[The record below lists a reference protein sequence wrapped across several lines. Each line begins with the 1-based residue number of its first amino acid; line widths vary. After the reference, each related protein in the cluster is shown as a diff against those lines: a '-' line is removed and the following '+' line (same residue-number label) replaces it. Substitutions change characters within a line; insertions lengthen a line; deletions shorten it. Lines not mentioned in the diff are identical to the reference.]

1 MGYQYRPPQW
11 YDQNATSRGSMAAR
25 DAAGMTPTSS
35 NPLPHL
41 TEEQKARM
49 VAERKREEREAEE
62 RKELARL
69 EAIRAEEQRVKDEK
83 AAWLAAEQERL
94 MEQAK
99 GLAPTYRDS
108 YDAEDPQTFKDAKRV
123 ADETYMQFWY
133 DKANAITEH
142 WTDEDYK
149 LLVNPVY
156 KRENIREG
164 NGRAIYKDVRQLP
177 KGYDQ
182 YLEIQGRINDGV
194 LDFTSEEDHRKLINP
209 PSNRGYGKYQSW
221 ISEDNPLRQAV
232 EAQSAVMKE
241 WLEEA
246 DVDLVIP
253 YEDLDGFRRPDPMRG
268 EGIYLNTGT
277 GAHIDWDSGR
287 LKRMQSYRNVGGEE
301 GGFGEYSTSFIRPD
315 PDYGTFGKAL
325 SIIGTITGNPVMRA
339 IGTGLQGGDWKD
351 IAKGQ
356 LASQISVPVLEE
368 TLATLGVDADLL
380 GIDPE
385 TFTDSVME
393 VQTAML
399 EGESG
404 MDALIGE
411 FTEPLADKV
420 VDTVKEVLPDV
431 AGIDIDFDTPDIIK
445 DIGDVALAGIEAV
458 GDFVEPVAKE
468 VVDVGQAAVDVAQ
481 EVTQPIS
488 DVLSEGEDIVKEAGS
503 VFDDEVIQPALE
515 FGEEVVDTI
524 ADTGEPVVDFIDDAL
539 DTFGEE
545 VVDPT
550 LQTIGEVG
558 QDIIDPIDDIIDA
571 IDSPLGDIIE
581 AGLKLGEAQP
591 TQVGSLFNRELGE
604 IYKHDIIE
612 MPQLFSDQEIQG
624 MLSRKYRV

>member
-11 YDQNATSRGSMAAR
+11 YDQNATSRGSMATR
-25 DAAGMTPTSS
+25 DADGMTPTSS

-62 RKELARL
+62 RKEIARL
-69 EAIRAEEQRVKDEK
+69 QAIEAKRQREKDER
-83 AAWLAAEQERL
+83 AARLAAEQEL
-94 MEQAK
+94 LVTQGK
-99 GLAPTYRDS
+99 GLAPTYRDA

-133 DKANAITEH
+133 DKANAITDN

-149 LLVNPVY
+149 SLIEPRYEDFVVDSRRGSTR
-156 KRENIREG
+156 KQ
-164 NGRAIYKDVRQLP
+164 RAYP

-182 YLEIQGRINDGV
+182 YLQIKERIDYGV
-194 LDFTSEEDHRKLINP
+194 LDFTSEEDHKKLIGP

-232 EAQSAVMKE
+232 EAQSAVMTE

-246 DVDLVIP
+246 NVDLVVP
-253 YEDLDGFRRPDPMRG
+253 YEDLDGFKRPDPMRG

-315 PDYGTFGKAL
+315 PDYGAFGKVL
-325 SIIGTITGNPVMRA
+325 TVIGTITGNPVMRA

-351 IAKGQ
+351 IAKSH
-356 LASQISVPVLEE
+356 LASEISVPVLEE
-368 TLATLGVDADLL
+368 TFAALGVDADLL

-385 TFTDSVME
+385 TFKDSMME

-420 VDTVKEVLPDV
+420 VGTVKEVLPTV
-431 AGIDIDFDTPDIIK
+431 EGIDIDFDTPDIIK

-458 GDFVEPVAKE
+458 GDFVEPVANK
-468 VVDVGQAAVDVAQ
+468 VVDVGQAAVDVVQ

-488 DVLSEGEDIVKEAGS
+488 DVLSEGEDIVKEVGS
-503 VFDDEVIQPALE
+503 VFDDAVLQPVKEGVQA
-515 FGEEVVDTI
+515 VT
-524 ADTGEPVVDFIDDAL
+524 EPVVDVVDSFIDA
-539 DTFGEE
+539 
-545 VVDPT
+545 V
-550 LQTIGEVG
+550 
-558 QDIIDPIDDIIDA
+558 
-571 IDSPLGDIIE
+571 DSPLGALLETGGD
-581 AGLKLGEAQP
+581 LLG
-591 TQVGSLFNRELGE
+591 
-604 IYKHDIIE
+604 
-612 MPQLFSDQEIQG
+612 G
-624 MLSRKYRV
+624 MLGGGQGQQQQRTASTPTEGLFDKELFKFDTEIKSTQEMLSPMMNLRKYG